1 MCRWQPVE
9 GRRALA
15 YLRAKHGVE
24 ALPAS
29 WFDKLTMTAPP
40 FSDFVRFYF
49 LSVVLFN
56 TLGLFKMFVRTQI
69 LE

>member
-24 ALPAS
+24 AFARVV
-29 WFDKLTMTAPP
+29 
-40 FSDFVRFYF
+40 VRQAHHDSPTLFRFRKILF
-49 LSVVLFN
+49 LERGVV
-56 TLGLFKMFVRTQI
+56 
-69 LE
+69 